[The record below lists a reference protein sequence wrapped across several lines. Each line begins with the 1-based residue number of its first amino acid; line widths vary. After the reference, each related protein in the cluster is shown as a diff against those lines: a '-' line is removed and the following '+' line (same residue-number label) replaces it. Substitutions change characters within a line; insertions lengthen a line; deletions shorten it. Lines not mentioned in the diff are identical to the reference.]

1 MSYGRADRTLI
12 SLKFEGAV
20 TILADPPMT
29 PLTLSVAAIGVVVA
43 VAVYLIRRSMHP
55 TGTVDLGVVS
65 SRWLSEV
72 RRDDPWN
79 RS

>member
-1 MSYGRADRTLI
+1 
-12 SLKFEGAV
+12 
-20 TILADPPMT
+20 MT
-29 PLTLSVAAIGVVVA
+29 PLTLTVAAIALVAVVA
-43 VAVYLIRRSMHP
+43 FYLIRRSLQA

>member
-1 MSYGRADRTLI
+1 
-12 SLKFEGAV
+12 
-20 TILADPPMT
+20 MT
-29 PLTLSVAAIGVVVA
+29 PITLSVAAIGLVVA
-43 VAVYLIRRSMHP
+43 VAIYLIRRSLHA